1 MSNVPLALFMRVGIL
16 SSGGKDS
23 SYSAWWAEMQG
34 WEIVAL
40 ITVGIKA
47 EDSMMFQV
55 QGTYISAFQ
64 SISMGVPW
72 LPVKS
77 NGEEEMEITELKE
90 SLQGKKNNYEAFEEI
105 WPKHID
111 KPKEVN
117 IYDGKIEIDALI
129 IGALRS
135 DYQKTRI
142 ERMCEEIEVKSFCP
156 LWHKN
161 SLRHMESI
169 LDHGFE
175 IKFVSVSCEG
185 LDESWLGKSL
195 TEERLVELTYLS
207 NKYRFNL
214 DGEGGEF
221 ETITVNGP
229 HMNKRIFCDGKTEFS
244 SGRGEW
250 IIDTI
255 NI

>member
-1 MSNVPLALFMRVGIL
+1 VRVGIL

-23 SYSAWWAEMQG
+23 AYSAWWAQMQG

-40 ITVGIKA
+40 ITVGIK
-47 EDSMMFQV
+47 EKDSMMFQIP
-55 QGTYISAFQ
+55 GTYISGFQ

-77 NGEEEMEITELKE
+77 NGVEEMEILELKE
-90 SLQGKKNNYEAFEEI
+90 SLQGKKDNYEVFNEI
-105 WPKHID
+105 WPKNIV
-111 KPKEVN
+111 KPKEII
-117 IYDGKIEIDALI
+117 IYDGKIEIDALVT
-129 IGALRS
+129 GALRS

-142 ERMCEEIEVKSFCP
+142 EMMCEEIGVKSFSP
-156 LWHKN
+156 LWHKK
-161 SLRHMESI
+161 SLSHMKSI
-169 LDHGFE
+169 LNHGFE
-175 IKFVSVSCEG
+175 IKFISVSCEG
-185 LDESWLGKSL
+185 LDASWLGKSL
-195 TEERLVELTYLS
+195 TEDELDKLIHLS

-229 HMNKRIFCDGKTEFS
+229 HMNKRIICDGHTEFS

-250 IIDTI
+250 IINSV